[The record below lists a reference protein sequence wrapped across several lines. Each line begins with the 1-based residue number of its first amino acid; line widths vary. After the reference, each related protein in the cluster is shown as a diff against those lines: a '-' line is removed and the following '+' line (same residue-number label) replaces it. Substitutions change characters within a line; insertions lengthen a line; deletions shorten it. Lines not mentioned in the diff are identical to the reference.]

1 MKIGNT
7 FCGNTSTVG
16 DIRLYHGLNLANT
29 GCKNLINCGK
39 RCDVSSEKKR
49 CMNECDCNSGY
60 SSCINGIVQYTYFR
74 PGIDININIL

>member
-60 SSCINGIVQYTYFR
+60 SSCINGNFKYTYFK
-74 PGIDININIL
+74 PSID